1 MMVWMLWWLCLML
14 LSTATATATAM
25 WVWRGWGKP
34 RWLRWGCGSMR
45 SAREG
50 GPGWSRLSW
59 PRAAEGGAWWGAGR
73 QPCQVTR
80 AREARQTPSRRGGR
94 RGEQEQIRKEL
105 SARQRWAADGLILRA
120 LRRKVTRSSHG
131 HGHCGT
137 AVARQTQQTQRVHLH
152 LGLPT
157 GAGRWM
163 RAVLSEASDRACKP
177 RTDGH
182 RWGAHMGRPCE
193 IGEATGHLRPS
204 PPLGQ

>member
-1 MMVWMLWWLCLML
+1 MVE
-14 LSTATATATAM
+14 
-25 WVWRGWGKP
+25 VVV
-34 RWLRWGCGSMR
+34 
-45 SAREG
+45 
-50 GPGWSRLSW
+50 
-59 PRAAEGGAWWGAGR
+59 AEGRSGR
-73 QPCQVTR
+73 GMVGGRT
-80 AREARQTPSRRGGR
+80 AAMSGDESREARQTQTQTQTQTPSRRGGR

-120 LRRKVTRSSHG
+120 MRRKVTRSSHG

-137 AVARQTQQTQRVHLH
+137 GVPRQTQQTQRVHLH